1 MPWKVSSVMEE
12 RLSVCSGA
20 GHMLHQAATGT
31 VMSEINEV
39 AGDNRSSLCIKND
52 RKNTSFWWG
61 QQDFRMDAAFRPRE
75 TLAYIATLQWLF
87 RRNQACI
94 SPSKSVEERS
104 VSLDVRNRSE
114 MRELCCHPS
123 LHLSKAWDRGGFD
136 QTAF

>member
-1 MPWKVSSVMEE
+1 MESE
-12 RLSVCSGA
+12 FGDGRAPLCLLCA

-31 VMSEINEV
+31 VMSKINEV
-39 AGDNRSSLCIKND
+39 AGDKRSSLCIKNG
-52 RKNTSFWWG
+52 KNTRFWWG
-61 QQDFRMDAAFRPRE
+61 QQDFRTDAAFRPRE
-75 TLAYIATLQWLF
+75 TLAYIASAF
-87 RRNQACI
+87 FGRNRACI

-123 LHLSKAWDRGGFD
+123 LHFSKAWDSGGFD

>member
-20 GHMLHQAATGT
+20 GHKLRQAATGT

-39 AGDNRSSLCIKND
+39 AGDKRGSLCIKND

-75 TLAYIATLQWLF
+75 TLAYIATL
-87 RRNQACI
+87 
-94 SPSKSVEERS
+94 
-104 VSLDVRNRSE
+104 
-114 MRELCCHPS
+114 
-123 LHLSKAWDRGGFD
+123 
-136 QTAF
+136 